1 MKLTKQ
7 EQAALDRAA
16 QIKDLLTRSQ
26 LAELAID
33 PQANGFAIKHNNLKQ
48 ILVIRAEEL
57 NRRMLH
63 NDLYQ
68 YAIRTRNRSDAQ
80 YYRVTSLETK
90 TAHLRRWLV
99 DAHKALADFEETPFA
114 GGITADSKAW
124 AKRRAKFERHDAV
137 RAYQKQL
144 QTESTLAL

>member
-1 MKLTKQ
+1 MKLTKA

-16 QIKDLLTRSQ
+16 QIKDLLTKEQRD
-26 LAELAID
+26 ELARD
-33 PQANGFAIKHNNLKQ
+33 PNANGFAIKHNNLKQ
-48 ILVIRAEEL
+48 VLVIRAEEL

-68 YAIRTRNRSDAQ
+68 YAVRARNKEEAQ
-80 YYRVTSLETK
+80 YYRITSLDTK
-90 TAHLRRWLV
+90 TEHLRRWLV
-99 DAHKALADFEETPFA
+99 DAHKALVDFEETPFA

-124 AKRRAKFERHDAV
+124 AKRRVKFERHDAI

-144 QTESTLAL
+144 QTQGTIAL